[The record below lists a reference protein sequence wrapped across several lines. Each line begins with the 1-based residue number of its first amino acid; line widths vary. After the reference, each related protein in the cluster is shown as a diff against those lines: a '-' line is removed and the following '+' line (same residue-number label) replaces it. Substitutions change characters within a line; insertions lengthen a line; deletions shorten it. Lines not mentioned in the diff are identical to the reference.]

1 MEAMGVCVDELVLRF
16 LEEKQKAKEGDGKK
30 SKSKSTSFDGSIL
43 CRATLYSKR
52 VMEDRGFVEIEDMN
66 TIGADITLT
75 HKSSLE
81 SSLSKYAERAT
92 STSST
97 GMAVGARERALRI
110 LVLLGRIE
118 EKTNKGGKKGS
129 NDGDDGDDGDDGG
142 YDPWAGAE
150 NVFKL

>member
-1 MEAMGVCVDELVLRF
+1 MEAMGVCVDELILRF
-16 LEEKQKAKEGDGKK
+16 LEEEKKKKEEDGKK
-30 SKSKSTSFDGSIL
+30 LNSTPISFDGSIL

-52 VMEDRGFVEIEDMN
+52 VMEDRGFIEIEDMN
-66 TIGADITLT
+66 TIGGDITLT

-81 SSLSKYAERAT
+81 RSLSKYAERAT

-118 EKTNKGGKKGS
+118 EKTNKEGKKGS
-129 NDGDDGDDGDDGG
+129 NDGDDSDDGDDGG
-142 YDPWAGAE
+142 YDPWAGAK